1 MARLRVSI
9 VFESGARIGPGK
21 AKLLE
26 SIRDTGSISA
36 AAREMGMSYKR
47 AWLLLDS
54 MNQAFTELVVTAA
67 PGGAGGGG
75 ATLTPFGAEV
85 LERYRLIHDGCPQ
98 NPGTGRLKT
107 FAGGPAA
114 RPRSRCSKKDQPSRC
129 GSGPVSSAARH
140 GANCD
145 IKGVNYAENAKFR

>member
-1 MARLRVSI
+1 MHSANMARVRVSI

-47 AWLLLDS
+47 AWVLLDS

-67 PGGAGGGG
+67 SGGAGGGG

-85 LERYRLIHDGCPQ
+85 LERYRRIHD
-98 NPGTGRLKT
+98 R
-107 FAGGPAA
+107 AA
-114 RPRSRCSKKDQPSRC
+114 AM
-129 GSGPVSSAARH
+129 AADDVAALARR
-140 GANCD
+140 ARREAVPK
-145 IKGVNYAENAKFR
+145 I

>member
-9 VFESGARIGPGK
+9 VLESGARIGPGK

-54 MNQAFTELVVTAA
+54 MNRAFTELVVAAA

-75 ATLTPFGAEV
+75 ATLTAFGAEV
-85 LERYRLIHDGCPQ
+85 LERYKRILDHAATTAADDL
-98 NPGTGRLKT
+98 TALARR
-107 FAGGPAA
+107 A
-114 RPRSRCSKKDQPSRC
+114 RPEA
-129 GSGPVSSAARH
+129 GPKV
-140 GANCD
+140 
-145 IKGVNYAENAKFR
+145 

>member
-54 MNQAFTELVVTAA
+54 MNQAFTEPVVTAA

-75 ATLTPFGAEV
+75 AILTPFGAEV
-85 LERYRLIHDGCPQ
+85 LKRYRDIHD
-98 NPGTGRLKT
+98 RAAAMAADDL
-107 FAGGPAA
+107 AALARRA
-114 RPRSRCSKKDQPSRC
+114 RPD
-129 GSGPVSSAARH
+129 SGPK
-140 GANCD
+140 
-145 IKGVNYAENAKFR
+145 I

>member
-1 MARLRVSI
+1 MRGRVRDMARLRVSI

-54 MNQAFTELVVTAA
+54 MNQAFTELLVRAA

-75 ATLTPFGAEV
+75 ATLTAFGAEV
-85 LERYRLIHDGCPQ
+85 LERYNRILDHAATTAADDL
-98 NPGTGRLKT
+98 TALARR
-107 FAGGPAA
+107 A
-114 RPRSRCSKKDQPSRC
+114 RPET
-129 GSGPVSSAARH
+129 GPKV
-140 GANCD
+140 
-145 IKGVNYAENAKFR
+145 

>member
-1 MARLRVSI
+1 MRGRVRGMARLRVSI

-54 MNQAFTELVVTAA
+54 MNQAFTELVVTAVS
-67 PGGAGGGG
+67 GGAGGGG

-85 LERYRLIHDGCPQ
+85 LERYRRIHDRASA
-98 NPGTGRLKT
+98 TAADDLAALARRARSE
-107 FAGGPAA
+107 AGP
-114 RPRSRCSKKDQPSRC
+114 K
-129 GSGPVSSAARH
+129 
-140 GANCD
+140 
-145 IKGVNYAENAKFR
+145 I

>member
-1 MARLRVSI
+1 MRLNPARKNHRANRRTWHSAGMPRVRISI

-21 AKLLE
+21 AALLE

-54 MNQAFTELVVTAA
+54 MNQAFTELVVRAA

-75 ATLTPFGAEV
+75 ATLTAFGVEV
-85 LERYRLIHDGCPQ
+85 IERYNRILAHAATTAADDLSALA
-98 NPGTGRLKT
+98 RR
-107 FAGGPAA
+107 A
-114 RPRSRCSKKDQPSRC
+114 RPEP
-129 GSGPVSSAARH
+129 GPKV
-140 GANCD
+140 
-145 IKGVNYAENAKFR
+145 

>member
-1 MARLRVSI
+1 MAVGCAGMVRLRISV

-54 MNQAFTELVVTAA
+54 MNQAFTEPVVTAA
-67 PGGAGGGG
+67 PGGTGGGG
-75 ATLTPFGAEV
+75 ATLTAFGAEV
-85 LERYRLIHDGCPQ
+85 LERYRGIHD
-98 NPGTGRLKT
+98 R
-107 FAGGPAA
+107 AA
-114 RPRSRCSKKDQPSRC
+114 AMAVDDLT
-129 GSGPVSSAARH
+129 ALARR
-140 GANCD
+140 A
-145 IKGVNYAENAKFR
+145 R